1 MSMLSMVKKG
11 KDRLPPRIL
20 IYGSEGVGKAQP
32 RDAMVLTPRGFVPI
46 GSIRIGDKV
55 TGSDGKAHNVTA
67 VHPQGKRLVY
77 RVTFRDGSSTRCCGE
92 HLWLT
97 RTVDDRLN
105 GREGSVR
112 KLSDIRDTLRENTQL
127 NHEVPR
133 VRPVEFAQPAMPL
146 PVDPF
151 ALGQQVGDGCTS
163 VLGTYAQAPSFDGQ
177 EARCLQFNVQ
187 SKRGS
192 RNVPPTVAIIHCLG
206 ADGLKPENR
215 FIPQQYLLANIE
227 ERIAL
232 LRGLL
237 ECDDAVRDCGLI
249 EFGAVSPWL
258 AHDLCFL
265 IRSLGGMA
273 MLGDKDGTHVYAG
286 RTFTGD
292 GCTYRIHASFPNGI
306 MTGPGEAH
314 SSPCDPSGAG
324 IPIRR
329 MISSIEPLGE
339 EECMCI
345 CTDAPDSLYVT
356 DDFILTHNSTYA
368 AQIPSVIFIDTEGGL
383 SEIDCV
389 RFPQAASFSEVMEQ
403 LKALVAEKHEYGA
416 VAIDSCDWLER
427 LVWEEVCKDYG
438 VNSIEKAAGGYG
450 KGYIEAANRFRKLLE
465 LLDKLRLERGMAI
478 ILIAHSRVEP
488 FTDPD
493 VGTYDRYSPRL
504 HKHAAAI
511 VGEWVDAILF
521 ATRRISVQNASSG
534 DGKVAKGIGANG
546 GERILRC
553 EGGPACVAKNRY
565 GLPLELPLSW
575 DSLMAALT
583 AEPSSAKA

>member
-1 MSMLSMVKKG
+1 MSMLGMVKKG

-32 RDAMVLTPRGFVPI
+32 MDAMVLTPNGFVSI
-46 GSIRIGDKV
+46 GSIRVGDRV
-55 TGSDGKAHNVTA
+55 IGSDGKAHHVTA
-67 VHPQGKRLVY
+67 VHPQGKRMVY
-77 RVTFRDGSSTRCCGE
+77 RVTFRDGSSTRCCEE
-92 HLWLT
+92 HLWQT
-97 RTVDDRLN
+97 RTVEDRQSE
-105 GREGSVR
+105 REGSVR
-112 KLSDIRDTLRENTQL
+112 QLSEIRDTLQVRQHY
-127 NHEVPR
+127 NHDVPR
-133 VRPVEFAQPAMPL
+133 VRPVEFAPSQTPL
-146 PVDPF
+146 SVEPY
-151 ALGQQVGDGCTS
+151 ALGLQIGDGCASALATFHECPDEKGVLS
-163 VLGTYAQAPSFDGQ
+163 VS
-177 EARCLQFNVQ
+177 VQ
-187 SKRGS
+187 CKRGS
-192 RNVPPTVAIIHCLG
+192 RNTTPGEAIMKCLG
-206 ADGLKPENR
+206 VDGLKPENR
-215 FIPQQYLLANIE
+215 FIPQQYLLADIE

-249 EFGAVSPWL
+249 EFGTVSLWL

-273 MLGDKDGTHVYAG
+273 MLGDKDGVHVYAG
-286 RTFTGD
+286 RTFAGD

-306 MTGPGEAH
+306 TTGPFAGTSSTPENPLADIRH
-314 SSPCDPSGAG
+314 SICGV
-324 IPIRR
+324 
-329 MISSIEPLGE
+329 EPLGE

-345 CTDAPDSLYVT
+345 RTDAPDSLYVT

-389 RFPQAASFSEVMEQ
+389 RFPQAASLSEVMEQ
-403 LKALVAEKHEYGA
+403 LKALAAEKHEYGA

-438 VNSIEKAAGGYG
+438 VSSIEKAAGGYG

-488 FTDPD
+488 FTDPE
-493 VGTYDRYSPRL
+493 VGTYDWYSPRL
-504 HKHAAAI
+504 HKHASAI

-521 ATRRISVQNASSG
+521 ATRRISVQNASAG
-534 DGKVAKGIGANG
+534 DGKVAKGVGANG

>member
-32 RDAMVLTPRGFVPI
+32 KDAMVLTPRGFVPI
-46 GSIRIGDKV
+46 GSIRVGDRV
-55 TGSDGKAHNVTA
+55 TGSDGKAYNVTS

-97 RTVDDRLN
+97 RTVEERLN
-105 GREGSVR
+105 EREGSVR
-112 KLSDIRDTLRENTQL
+112 TLSEIRATLRENSHF
-127 NHEVPR
+127 NHDVPR
-133 VRPVEFAQPAMPL
+133 VRPVEFAPPQTPL
-146 PVDPF
+146 PVEPY
-151 ALGQQVGDGCTS
+151 ALGLQIGDGCASALATFHECPDEKGILS
-163 VLGTYAQAPSFDGQ
+163 VS
-177 EARCLQFNVQ
+177 VQ
-187 SKRGS
+187 CKRGS
-192 RNVPPTVAIIHCLG
+192 RNTPPGEAIMKCLG
-206 ADGLKPENR
+206 VDGLKPENR
-215 FIPQQYLLANIE
+215 FIPQQYLLASIE

-237 ECDDAVRDCGLI
+237 DCNDAVRDCGLI
-249 EFGAVSPWL
+249 EFGTVSRWL

-273 MLGDKDGTHVYAG
+273 MLGDKDGVHVYAG

-329 MISSIEPLGE
+329 MISSVEPLGE

-345 CTDAPDSLYVT
+345 RTEAPDSLYVT

-389 RFPQAASFSEVMEQ
+389 RFPQAASFSGVMEQ
-403 LKALVAEKHEYGA
+403 LKALAAEKHEYGA

-488 FTDPD
+488 FTDPE

-504 HKHAAAI
+504 HKHASAI

-565 GLPLELPLSW
+565 NLPFELPLSW

-583 AEPSSAKA
+583 SEPSSAKA